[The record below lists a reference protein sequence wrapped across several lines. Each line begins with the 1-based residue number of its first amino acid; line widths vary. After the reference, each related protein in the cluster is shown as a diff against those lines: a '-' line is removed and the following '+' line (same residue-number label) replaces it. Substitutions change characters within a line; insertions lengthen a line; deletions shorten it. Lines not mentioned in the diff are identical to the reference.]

1 MAFKIKNPFTLP
13 GDTKRHNKI
22 RNQQLKDSKRNY
34 EQAKYDFEANPDVMA
49 KRAGFTMKGFTYP
62 GTSPNKNVGK
72 KGLYEESAALQMNSA
87 FKQEGPIDRKNPKRK
102 PSELEGTWIY
112 GRGYDEEDT
121 AGERGAGFEPGKGK
135 DEKFTAIER
144 INDIED
150 RISFIK
156 EDISNQ
162 EGGATKQQKKDL
174 KELEQELAIMRKRY
188 KNETKKKK

>member
-1 MAFKIKNPFTLP
+1 MAFKMNNPLKQSLRDKLRMAKNPGQVQTEQ
-13 GDTKRHNKI
+13 HNKM
-22 RNQQLKDSKRNY
+22 RDQALLDSERDYK
-34 EQAKYDFEANPDVMA
+34 QAKYDFEADPRVQA
-49 KRAGFTMKGFTYP
+49 KKAGFTMKGFTYP
-62 GTSPNKNVGK
+62 GN
-72 KGLYEESAALQMNSA
+72 A

-121 AGERGAGFEPGKGK
+121 AGERGAGFDPGKGK

-144 INDIED
+144 INDIEE

-162 EGGATKQQKKDL
+162 DGGATKQQKKDL
-174 KELEQELAIMRKRY
+174 KELKQELAIMRKRY